1 MNRSLLV
8 LPLLCS
14 SLIASVNAQNLPTE
28 DKLETSANLGERQLP
43 RGFFLEKVEYEEYVY
58 SRSKKT
64 ELGDQVEIDASIRY
78 QHDENTFGRFRFETD
93 PVDNRFNNKTSKFEL
108 LGGHKRGN
116 FLVQIDT
123 ELNSNDGGGT
133 SIGFDLDS
141 EGTFLGYKSDA
152 GLGLTFFPFNFDGEV
167 GVEFDTYDVTR
178 IYYID
183 GSPSTVNNTQL
194 GSEKIAEKTIP
205 GLELSYEPTFLSGFK
220 FYVGAG
226 VATYL
231 YPTNANYNIQTNRA
245 ADRWERRQDFGY
257 KFGAKYKG
265 ARQAI
270 SLEAVGHDKSEETG
284 SLLEAAA
291 SLNFYTFGL
300 PWGFFSDLFVEG
312 EITVTKAGKAP
323 YRTSRTSTWF
333 EQTSPFQPVYSDY
346 YGNTQDWVGKTD
358 SAYALKLGHKLSD
371 TFLPYVFYRYQGK
384 HFIFKERESAH
395 TLRTADEAASHGG
408 LNRLGVG
415 LYKVYD
421 KFTINPEFEWLKA
434 NNPVFGNSSDV
445 RADRVLSSFKKNDF
459 LLYLIVSYNFD
470 GSKVIK

>member
-14 SLIASVNAQNLPTE
+14 SLIASVYAQDLPTE
-28 DKLETSANLGERQLP
+28 DKLETSASLGEKQVP
-43 RGFFLEKVEYEEYVY
+43 KGFFLEKVSYEEYVY

-64 ELGDQVEIDASIRY
+64 ELGDQVEMDAAIRY
-78 QHDENTFGRFRFETD
+78 QYDENTFGRFRFETD
-93 PVDNRFNNKTSKFEL
+93 PVDNRYDNKTSKFEVL
-108 LGGHKRGN
+108 AGHKRGN
-116 FLVQIDT
+116 FMVQIDT

-141 EGTFLGYKSDA
+141 EGTFLGYKNED
-152 GLGLTFFPFNFDGEV
+152 GLGLTFYPFNFDGEV
-167 GVEFDTYDVTR
+167 GVEFNTYDVTR

-194 GSEKIAEKTIP
+194 GTEKIAEKTIP
-205 GLELSYEPTFLSGFK
+205 GLELSFEPSFLKGLK
-220 FYVGAG
+220 LYVGAG
-226 VATYL
+226 IATYL
-231 YPTNANYNIQTNRA
+231 YPTNASFNIQTNRA
-245 ADRWERRQDFGY
+245 ADRWERRQDVGY
-257 KFGAKYKG
+257 KFGAIYRG
-265 ARQAI
+265 ARQGI

-291 SLNFYTFGL
+291 SLNIYTFGL
-300 PWGFFSDLFVEG
+300 PGFTSDLFVEG
-312 EITVTKAGKAP
+312 EVTMSKAGKAP
-323 YRTSRTSTWF
+323 YRLTRSGEWF

-346 YGNTQDWVGKTD
+346 YGTTQDWVGKTG
-358 SAYALKLGHKLSD
+358 SAYALKVGHKLSD
-371 TFLPYVFYRYQGK
+371 TFLPYVFYRFQDK
-384 HFIFKERESAH
+384 NFVFKERESAH
-395 TLRTADEAASHGG
+395 MLRTADETSSHGG
-408 LNRLGVG
+408 LNRFGMG

-421 KFTINPEFEWLKA
+421 KITINPEFEWLKA
-434 NNPVFGNSSDV
+434 KNPVFGNSSDV